1 MGALLS
7 QSTPASAGVF
17 LSGGT
22 MFQEF
27 PMWVTNDAGE
37 SRLVETDDAFIALG
51 KGWKKPERAKPVPRE
66 KQAGFLDY
74 PKWVGG
80 QIVHS
85 AEEEAALE
93 PTLEQMCVAIR
104 DSLPDSRPDSS
115 EVDERA
121 ALLQIA
127 GEKGLKVDK
136 RWSNEKIRKALEA
149 A

>member
-93 PTLEQMCVAIR
+93 PTLEQT
-104 DSLPDSRPDSS
+104 
-115 EVDERA
+115 DERA

-136 RWSNEKIRKALEA
+136 RWSNEKIRNALEA

>member
-1 MGALLS
+1 
-7 QSTPASAGVF
+7 
-17 LSGGT
+17 

-74 PKWVGG
+74 PKWVAGS
-80 QIVHS
+80 IVHS

-93 PTLEQMCVAIR
+93 PTLEQT
-104 DSLPDSRPDSS
+104 
-115 EVDERA
+115 DERA

-127 GEKGLKVDK
+127 EEKGLKVDK
-136 RWSNEKIRKALEA
+136 RWSNEKIRNALEA

>member
-1 MGALLS
+1 
-7 QSTPASAGVF
+7 
-17 LSGGT
+17 

-27 PMWVTNDAGE
+27 PMWVTNDACE
-37 SRLVETDDAFIALG
+37 SRLVETDEAFIALG

-85 AEEEAALE
+85 AEEEAALSPSASAGDDAPQSGE
-93 PTLEQMCVAIR
+93 
-104 DSLPDSRPDSS
+104 
-115 EVDERA
+115 DERTV
-121 ALLQIA
+121 LLQIA
-127 GEKGLKVDK
+127 EEKGLKVDK
-136 RWSNEKIRKALEA
+136 RWSSEKIRNALEA

>member
-1 MGALLS
+1 
-7 QSTPASAGVF
+7 
-17 LSGGT
+17 

-85 AEEEAALE
+85 AEEEAALD
-93 PTLEQMCVAIR
+93 PTLEQT
-104 DSLPDSRPDSS
+104 
-115 EVDERA
+115 DERA

-127 GEKGLKVDK
+127 EEKGLKVDK
-136 RWSNEKIRKALEA
+136 RWSNEKIRNALEA

>member
-85 AEEEAALE
+85 AEEEAALD
-93 PTLEQMCVAIR
+93 PTLEQT
-104 DSLPDSRPDSS
+104 
-115 EVDERA
+115 DERA

-127 GEKGLKVDK
+127 EEKGLKVDK
-136 RWSNEKIRKALEA
+136 RWSNEKIRNALEA